1 MVAQASYLLLHLTA
15 KKEITRSI
23 HLPMEGTGN
32 LARDVTR
39 GYLKSISLAVA
50 EPISVLSARNKM
62 PDKEPRRPFSI
73 VIPTLNEEG
82 FLPRLLADLSRQDYR
97 GFEVI
102 VVDAK
107 SKDKTLFNA
116 REFQK
121 KLPSLIIL
129 QSSRANVSLQRNMGA
144 KKAKGKWIIFMD
156 ADDRIPPFFLTGVR
170 YRTTKDKPDIFTC
183 WCKTAE
189 KSPENKAIETF
200 LNLSLETLKLID
212 YPAALG
218 ALIGV
223 KSRIF
228 GKIGGFNVRTK
239 FAEDSEF
246 IRTAFKKGFK
256 FSVFRDPYYIYSL
269 RRLRKEGKMKRLRN
283 YVRLNLKKLIKL
295 KIKQS
300 KDYPMGGSN
309 YDY

>member
-1 MVAQASYLLLHLTA
+1 V
-15 KKEITRSI
+15 R
-23 HLPMEGTGN
+23 G
-32 LARDVTR
+32 VTK
-39 GYLKSISLAVA
+39 GYLKSIFLAVA

-62 PDKEPRRPFSI
+62 PDKDPRRPFSI

-82 FLPRLLADLSRQDYR
+82 FLPKLLTDLSKQDYR

-107 SKDKTLFNA
+107 SKDKTLLKA

-156 ADDRIPPFFLTGVR
+156 ADNRIPRFFLTGVR
-170 YRTTKDKPDIFTC
+170 YRTIKDNPDVFTC
-183 WCKTAE
+183 WCKTEE
-189 KSPENKAIETF
+189 KGSEDKAIEVF

-218 ALIGV
+218 ALIGI
-223 KSRIF
+223 KSKSF
-228 GKIGGFNVRTK
+228 GKIGGFDVKTM
-239 FAEDSEF
+239 FAEDGDF
-246 IRTAFKKGFK
+246 IREAFKKGFK
-256 FSVFRDPYYIYSL
+256 FSVFRDPYYIYSF
-269 RRLRKEGKMKRLRN
+269 RRYKKVGKMKTLRN

-295 KIKQS
+295 KIKHS
-300 KDYPMGGSN
+300 KEYPMGGSN